1 MRINNQA
8 PGERTVQELRGGLQG
23 YVLAPDQILQCEKD
37 WQDLCARTAEDNVYY
52 SPRYARAL
60 LDTVD
65 AQRGVRFATVWDGS
79 VLLAVLPFTIP
90 RLALPIVRP
99 SARAWQSK
107 YTFSCMP
114 LLDKTRVYEA
124 AAALLELLAAARNGE
139 WRIPVVNTQGEASG
153 ALTHALDQSGC
164 PWSFAGEFQR
174 ASLEPQNSLEDH
186 LGRNVSSKRRRD
198 LARNRRRLEQ
208 LGTVGHATHGAGE
221 GLARAVST
229 FLALEKKGWK
239 GQRGT
244 ALACDEL
251 STRFAVQAFT
261 GDEATSICRADVLT
275 LDGEAIA
282 VSLVAFAGDT
292 GFTVKCAFD
301 EAYRTYSAG
310 LLLELEVIRSLCAE
324 KWARRLDA
332 ATAGAHVVDDLWSGR
347 VVVADLIFSV
357 AGRHPEVRFRLFRF
371 FDALERRL
379 REWAKQ
385 KFAAGMRAGFR
396 PAVPAN
402 H

>member
-1 MRINNQA
+1 MQIIKRA
-8 PGERTVQELRGGLQG
+8 PGKWNVQELRGGLQG
-23 YVLAPDQILQCEKD
+23 CVLAPDHILQFETD
-37 WQDLCARTAEDNVYY
+37 WQDLCARAVEDNVYY

-65 AQRGVRFATVWDGS
+65 AQRGVRFATVWDGP
-79 VLLAVLPFTIP
+79 VLLAVLPFTLP
-90 RLALPIVRP
+90 RLGLPIVRP

-114 LLDKTRVYEA
+114 LLDKVRVYEA
-124 AAALLELLAAARNGE
+124 ATALLDLLTLAREGE
-139 WRIPVVNTQGEASG
+139 WSIPVVNTQGEAAR

-208 LGTVGHATHGAGE
+208 LGTVAHEKYGAGE
-221 GLARAVST
+221 GLAQALSA
-229 FLALEKKGWK
+229 FLDLERKGWK
-239 GQRGT
+239 GQQGT

-275 LDGEAIA
+275 LNGQAIA

-301 EAYRTYSAG
+301 EAYRSYSAG
-310 LLLELEVIRSLCAE
+310 LLLELEVIRSLFAE

-347 VVVADLIFSV
+347 VVVGDLIFSV
-357 AGRHPEVRFRLFRF
+357 VHRHPEMRFRLFRL
-371 FDALERRL
+371 FDSLERRVH
-379 REWAKQ
+379 EWAKQ
-385 KFAAGMRAGFR
+385 KFATGTRAGFR